1 MLLFRKIEEIKKN
14 SPSMKVLYLNTD
26 AIMIEIPTNIPLP
39 FTISSRTGD
48 WKHQIKNCKMI
59 TKFVALNPSC
69 YHLTYIDFEDK
80 LLQVNKISGFSLESA
95 IAGDFDIGKF
105 ENLLYSAI
113 HEKTFVEAN
122 SSDSVLSKLSV
133 LIDIGYKEG
142 ALDGFVETVSQL
154 DQFSIAISLTFF
166 FLCTYIIIQMNIDK
180 QPKTEHMTIIIL
192 M

>member
-1 MLLFRKIEEIKKN
+1 MISAGSEQCGWGGA
-14 SPSMKVLYLNTD
+14 KV
-26 AIMIEIPTNIPLP
+26 
-39 FTISSRTGD
+39 
-48 WKHQIKNCKMI
+48 Q
-59 TKFVALNPSC
+59 
-69 YHLTYIDFEDK
+69 
-80 LLQVNKISGFSLESA
+80 
-95 IAGDFDIGKF
+95 
-105 ENLLYSAI
+105 
-113 HEKTFVEAN
+113 TFVEAN

-180 QPKTEHMTIIIL
+180 QPKTEHMTIIIF

>member
-59 TKFVALNPSC
+59 TKFVALKPSC
-69 YHLTYIDFEDK
+69 NHLTYLDFEDK

-113 HEKTFVEAN
+113 HEKKSNKKENVDWNVLQMRKFNTDRYSFIHKKCLFSLRN
-122 SSDSVLSKLSV
+122 SLDRTRLCNKDFTTRSF
-133 LIDIGYKEG
+133 GYK
-142 ALDGFVETVSQL
+142 
-154 DQFSIAISLTFF
+154 
-166 FLCTYIIIQMNIDK
+166 
-180 QPKTEHMTIIIL
+180 KTHI
-192 M
+192 